1 MEPTRFSL
9 TGHEPT
15 GEPWARRIKR
25 PGMIR
30 LWQVAM
36 VLAVVL
42 TGCQQAQEARA
53 DDVEFHLNEVFVL
66 AGGQDAVI
74 ADEKLRMRFD
84 EVLEDSRCPAQV
96 ECFWTGQARIAVDV
110 QPASSTPTRATFN
123 TNPAPDQNVQTAQVG
138 AYVIELI
145 SLDPYPQTPDDTFDL
160 EQYRATLE
168 VHKSAP

>member
-1 MEPTRFSL
+1 
-9 TGHEPT
+9 
-15 GEPWARRIKR
+15 
-25 PGMIR
+25 MIR

-42 TGCQQAQEARA
+42 MGCQQAQEARA
-53 DDVEFHLNEVFVL
+53 DDVEFHFNEAFAL

-74 ADEKLRMRFD
+74 AGEKLRLRFED
-84 EVLEDSRCPAQV
+84 VLEDSRCPTQV
-96 ECFWTGQARIAVDV
+96 ECVWTGQARIAVIV
-110 QPASSTPTRATFN
+110 QPADSTPTTVTFS

-145 SLDPYPQTPDDTFDL
+145 SLDPYPQTPDNGFDL

-168 VHKSAP
+168 VRKSAP